1 MADLRTDLSITRA
14 TLDDGT
20 LVVLR
25 GAVDVPTACRLEAS
39 LRDAA
44 APGEPLTIDLTG
56 VEVPGVAGSTLLLN
70 AIRRVH
76 AMRPGTRVVCAP
88 GPFRATLARTG
99 LTRRIEVLDHLE
111 VEPSGPAEPVVA
123 ATNGSRPPTTRRRS
137 ALLAHATVAIEARHT
152 DPDLSLERV
161 ARRVATS
168 SRQLQRVFADLA
180 GTTFRAELNAV
191 RMQHAAELLQTTDL
205 PVGAIARRVGHRQ
218 PAQFAHAFRRH
229 HGIAPTELRRA
240 ARR

>member
-1 MADLRTDLSITRA
+1 MPGLRTDLSITRA
-14 TLDDGT
+14 PLEGGT
-20 LVVLR
+20 LLALR
-25 GAVDVPTACRLEAS
+25 GRVDVPSACRVETA

-44 APGEPLTIDLTG
+44 AAGEPLTIDLTS
-56 VEVPGVAGSTLLLN
+56 VEVDSVAGSTLLLN

-76 AMRPGTRVVCAP
+76 GMRPDTRVVCPP
-88 GPFRATLARTG
+88 GPFRAALERTA
-99 LTRRIEVLDHLE
+99 LTRRIEVLDQFDE
-111 VEPSGPAEPVVA
+111 VPGAPPEPVVPA
-123 ATNGSRPPTTRRRS
+123 ASAARPPTTRRRS
-137 ALLAHATVAIEARHT
+137 ALLAHATVAIEARYA
-152 DPDLSLERV
+152 DPDLGLEHV

-168 SRQLQRVFADLA
+168 SRQLQRVFAELA

-191 RMQHAAELLQTTDL
+191 RMQHAAELLQATDL

-229 HGIAPTELRRA
+229 HGIAPTELRRG